1 LLWLGDRI
9 KSWLIDVLERIMPP
23 IFCVVS
29 LGRGRGKTRFIER
42 IVSELSKLGVR
53 VVTIKHSKE
62 NVDLADKDS
71 YRHLKAGAIETLII
85 SPSELITIRR
95 AQASLDDAIRSLHVE
110 ADLILV
116 EGFKTSNYPKIL
128 CAEDKREAEEALKRI
143 SDIRIIIL
151 RSPESIR
158 EISGVRVVSEEE
170 ALELLRKSI
179 MDYWIK
185 LIPGLDCGKCR
196 YGSCRGM
203 AEAIR
208 RGEAKIRDCVMRG
221 LSKARV
227 IVDGVEVPLGP
238 WPQQLLHNLVRAFI
252 SSLKLGERFL
262 ENARKIVV
270 EVKLGG

>member
-1 LLWLGDRI
+1 
-9 KSWLIDVLERIMPP
+9 MPP

-29 LGRGRGKTRFIER
+29 LGRGRGKTRLIER

-53 VVTIKHSKE
+53 VATIKHSRE

-71 YRHLKAGAIETLII
+71 YRHLEAGAIETSII

-110 ADLILV
+110 ADLILL
-116 EGFKTSNYPKIL
+116 EGFKESSYPKIL
-128 CAEDKREAEEALKRI
+128 CAEDEREAEEALKRI
-143 SDIRIIIL
+143 SDVRAIIL
-151 RSPESIR
+151 RSPGSMG
-158 EISGVRVVSEEE
+158 EISGVRVMGEDEV
-170 ALELLRKSI
+170 LELLRKSV
-179 MDYWIK
+179 MDYWVE

-196 YGSCRGM
+196 YGSCQGM

-208 RGEAKIRDCVMRG
+208 RGEAMIRDCVMRG

-238 WPQQLLHNLVRAFI
+238 WPQQLLHNLVRALV
-252 SSLKLGERFL
+252 SSLKLGEQAL
-262 ENARKIVV
+262 ENARMIVV
-270 EVKLGG
+270 EVRLGGGSSGDG